1 MKKIAIANDH
11 GGLELKQAIMKHFKK
26 TYEFVDCGTYSLDSC
41 DYPDFAIKAG
51 ELVRD
56 RKVDFGIVICKSGI
70 GMSIAANKVK
80 DVRCARIDSIKDA
93 KLTRSHNDANVLA
106 ISSELNFRKTKRI
119 IETFI
124 NTEFSNDERHVKRI
138 EMISKYEH

>member
-1 MKKIAIANDH
+1 
-11 GGLELKQAIMKHFKK
+11 
-26 TYEFVDCGTYSLDSC
+26 
-41 DYPDFAIKAG
+41 
-51 ELVRD
+51 
-56 RKVDFGIVICKSGI
+56 
-70 GMSIAANKVK
+70 MSIAANKVK